1 MKLRINGNSIR
12 LRLGQSEVRRM
23 FNEGIVEESTT
34 FDISGRHQFE
44 YILCTAPNL
53 LAVTASFEDGRI
65 IVRMPYALMRQ
76 WVETDQVGIESIQVG
91 SDGGALMILIEK
103 DFKCIDG
110 TNDESQEDA
119 FPNPQLEAACR
130 PAGGMGRSI

>member
-34 FDISGRHQFE
+34 FDISGRHRLE

-53 LAVTASFEDGRI
+53 PAVTASFEDGRI
-65 IVRMPYALMRQ
+65 IVRMPNALMRQ

-103 DFKCIDG
+103 DFKCVDG
-110 TNDESQEDA
+110 ANAESQEDA
-119 FPNPQLEAACR
+119 FPNPQLHECA
-130 PAGGMGRSI
+130 PAGAIERST